1 LLKSVVIEHIV
12 ILSHEINQPGQ
23 FLPIYILAI
32 MTQMTSSTK
41 LFLFFAWCLLLQPNI
56 SDMLLIHYSCI

>member
-1 LLKSVVIEHIV
+1 
-12 ILSHEINQPGQ
+12 LSYEINQPGQ